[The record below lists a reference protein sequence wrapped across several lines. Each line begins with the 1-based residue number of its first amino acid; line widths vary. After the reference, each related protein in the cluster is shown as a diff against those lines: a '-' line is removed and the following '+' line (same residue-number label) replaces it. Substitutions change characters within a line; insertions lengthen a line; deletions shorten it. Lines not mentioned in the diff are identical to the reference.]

1 MEYVLWRAHDLRC
14 FSSLRNVIILCGT
27 NNLYHDSPQDIANG
41 LIKIGSCFKQ
51 GNNAINVFI
60 CGILPRDGTSSINC
74 QLIKETNNILKSSC
88 SVNHI
93 NFIDQDANWIQMNGC
108 LKPDTFYSDK
118 LHLVEKGNLILAK
131 SIYISVR
138 SYCEPRNNYQPI
150 KTYKSVT
157 IFSLNKADFSTLKR
171 LSPRKTVSDCVSV
184 SPYKSVHS
192 SFVKPVQKPSYTSSI
207 KPISLVVRKCSVYDS
222 SLGARKECVPVSV
235 NHAICKASA
244 THFSESA
251 VNVRRKVF
259 RVVLSC
265 LPISAV
271 PVPPVNVVQVT
282 TTPTYQYT
290 NPASK
295 QAMVSKPV
303 FRTSHVITTP
313 APAVVTLNSA
323 LPLHVFDVPVPP
335 NLSCHVRKFFPPIP
349 LSADLANTSRLYA
362 LRKSVFYDYN
372 FKCTG
377 ISLQAS
383 FSMLI
388 TLLFHV
394 ILTICYS
401 NLSRNL
407 TNYIN
412 QQKYF
417 MIWFFNCFYLCQVIK
432 IAWIINQ

>member
-1 MEYVLWRAHDLRC
+1 M
-14 FSSLRNVIILCGT
+14 RNVIILSGT
-27 NNLYHDSPQDIANG
+27 NNLYHDSPEDIANG
-41 LIKIGSCFKQ
+41 LIKIASCFKQ

-60 CGILPRDGTSSINC
+60 CGILPRDGTSLINR

-93 NFIDQDANWIQMNGC
+93 NFIDQDTNWIQMNGS
-108 LKPDTFYSDK
+108 LKPDLFCSGK

-138 SYCEPRNNYQPI
+138 SYCEYRNNYQPI
-150 KTYKSVT
+150 KTYKSLT
-157 IFSLNKADFSTLKR
+157 IFSLNNADFPTLTR

-184 SPYKSVHS
+184 SPYKSVHN
-192 SFVKPVQKPSYTSSI
+192 SFVKPVQKPSYISSI
-207 KPISLVVRKCSVYDS
+207 KPISLVVSKCSVNDS
-222 SLGARKECVPVSV
+222 FLGARKECVSVSV
-235 NHAICKASA
+235 NHTICKASA

-259 RVVLSC
+259 KVVLSC
-265 LPISAV
+265 LPISTV
-271 PVPPVNVVQVT
+271 PVPCVNVVKVT
-282 TTPTYQYT
+282 TMPTYQYT

-295 QAMVSKPV
+295 QAVVCKPV

-313 APAVVTLNSA
+313 APAVATLNST
-323 LPLHVFDVPVPP
+323 LPLHVCDVPVPP
-335 NLSCHVRKFFPPIP
+335 NLSCHVHKVFPPIP
-349 LSADLANTSRLYA
+349 LSVDLAHTSRLYA

-372 FKCTG
+372 FKCKG
-377 ISLQAS
+377 VSLQAS

-394 ILTICYS
+394 ILNCQLTKMILAFNIFSIFNLISLTYTICYS

-417 MIWFFNCFYLCQVIK
+417 MIWFFNCFYLC
-432 IAWIINQ
+432 